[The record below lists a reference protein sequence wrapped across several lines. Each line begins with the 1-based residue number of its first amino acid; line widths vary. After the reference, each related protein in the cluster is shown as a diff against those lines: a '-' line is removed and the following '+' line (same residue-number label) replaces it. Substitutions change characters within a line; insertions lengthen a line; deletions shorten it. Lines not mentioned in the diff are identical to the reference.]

1 MVTLAFHGFLGA
13 PAMWSGVAG
22 EVVAPWVPGH
32 GPTPWCPPHTDF
44 TAVVDHLAREHLP
57 AEGATLV
64 GYSLGARLALCL
76 ALRHPARVRAA
87 VLVGGTPGLRTE
99 DERASRRRDD
109 ARLADDLLRDGLAA
123 FVDRWEALPLFA
135 TQRALPDEAQR
146 RRRAQREGH
155 TPAGLAW
162 SLRTLG
168 TGAMPSLWEALPGC
182 EVPLRWITGARDEK
196 FTAIARA
203 VCAVCPAATHEVITD
218 AGHDVVLE
226 RGVAVLGM
234 PDAPPR
240 ESLAGASGIRRA

>member
-1 MVTLAFHGFLGA
+1 
-13 PAMWSGVAG
+13 
-22 EVVAPWVPGH
+22 
-32 GPTPWCPPHTDF
+32 
-44 TAVVDHLAREHLP
+44 VVDHLAREHLP

-218 AGHDVVLE
+218 AGHDVVLA
-226 RGVAVLGM
+226 RVVAVLGM